1 MRRLLISFFIIT
13 GLIIGGVTIFA
24 TWKQQTKQAAANAVD
39 SPEITIGEVT
49 LVGDDMIMVKE
60 DMSRRRYEFNA
71 SPDKLKDLKTGYR
84 VEVVTGNEGVSSLTI
99 LGMPRADAELY
110 QKWNKVINTNSIF

>member
-1 MRRLLISFFIIT
+1 MRRLLISFFITT

-24 TWKQQTKQAAANAVD
+24 TWKQQTKQVAANAVD

-49 LVGDDMIMVKE
+49 LVGDAVLIVKE
-60 DMSRRRYEFNA
+60 DMSRREYEFNA
-71 SPDKLKDLKTGYR
+71 APDKLKDVKMGYR
-84 VEVVTGNEGVSSLTI
+84 VKVVTDNEGVSSLTI

>member
-1 MRRLLISFFIIT
+1 MRMLLLSVLIGT
-13 GLIIGGVTIFA
+13 GLIIGGVSLFA
-24 TWKQQTKQAAANAVD
+24 TWKKQTKQVAENAVD

-49 LVGDDMIMVKE
+49 LVGDAMLIVKE
-60 DMSRRRYEFNA
+60 DMSRREYEFNA
-71 SPDKLKDLKTGYR
+71 SPDKLKDVKTGYR
-84 VEVVTGNEGVSSLTI
+84 EEVVTDNEGVSSLSI